1 MSWLP
6 DNRGPILDK
15 IVKSGLLFL
24 PADPAK
30 IIESCLE
37 QLSPAALKK
46 FVRQQNLLE
55 NAPPM
60 KDNGFF
66 DLLPHEILLKIF
78 TYLDLSSLISCSA
91 VSSLFKSLSSD
102 PLLYLSLDLRPLF
115 HCLSSPGLSWLQAR
129 CSRLAQLDLS
139 WCGNYGSIS
148 PSSLQWFI
156 EVSTPY

>member
-6 DNRGPILDK
+6 VNRGPILDK
-15 IVKSGLLFL
+15 IVKSGLLLL

-37 QLSPAALKK
+37 QLNPAALNK

-55 NAPPM
+55 NSPPV
-60 KDNGFF
+60 KDNGCF

-78 TYLDLSSLISCSA
+78 TYLDLSSLIACSA

-102 PLLYLSLDLRPLF
+102 PLLYL
-115 HCLSSPGLSWLQAR
+115 CLL
-129 CSRLAQLDLS
+129 
-139 WCGNYGSIS
+139 YTS
-148 PSSLQWFI
+148 PS
-156 EVSTPY
+156 PRD